1 MKKEKSTKEMT
12 RAENLEKRFGAG
24 EEVLDYFETE
34 NVIRRV
40 SLDIPSWAIERLDH
54 EADRRGITRQ
64 ALLKTWIVDKLDA
77 LQEKSEKKAG

>member
-1 MKKEKSTKEMT
+1 MKKEKSTRETTK
-12 RAENLEKRFGAG
+12 AENLEKRFDAG
-24 EEVLDYFETE
+24 EAVLDYFETE

-40 SLDIPSWAIERLDH
+40 SLDIPSWAIERLDN
-54 EADRRGITRQ
+54 EAGRRGITRQ

>member
-1 MKKEKSTKEMT
+1 MKKKKSSKEIT
-12 RAENLEKRFGAG
+12 TAENLEKRFDGG
-24 EEVLDYFETE
+24 EEILDYFQTE
-34 NVIRRV
+34 NAVRRV
-40 SLDIPSWAIERLDH
+40 SLDIPSWAIEKLDK